1 MVESYLAYSEL
12 NDASNEVA
20 FINSLNAEQFVS
32 QHHEA
37 AKDFEKSNNLSFV
50 WLDCDDLSNT
60 GSAKLSSALGSEVK
74 IGHHNITRSNEVQ

>member
-1 MVESYLAYSEL
+1 MTSLWNDPGLWPLINGKCPDSLWVYTFRDVEKWSRSYLAYSEL

-37 AKDFEKSNNLSFV
+37 AKDNWPL
-50 WLDCDDLSNT
+50 
-60 GSAKLSSALGSEVK
+60 
-74 IGHHNITRSNEVQ
+74 